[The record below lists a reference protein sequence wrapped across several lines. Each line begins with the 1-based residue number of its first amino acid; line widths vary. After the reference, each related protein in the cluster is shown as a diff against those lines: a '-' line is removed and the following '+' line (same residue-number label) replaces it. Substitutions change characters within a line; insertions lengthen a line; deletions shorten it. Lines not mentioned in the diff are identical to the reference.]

1 MPIGNSYGARRFNTL
16 VTLTWADAVADDYG
30 HASFDKPVD
39 VMEVYASV
47 SQMSASKAMLT
58 FQQADVVGVEIELRN
73 PHKAFNGIR
82 YNGHDV
88 HFSQPL
94 ELERGR
100 ILRISGYYQQDN
112 PQIV

>member
-1 MPIGNSYGARRFNTL
+1 MPIGTTYGARRYNTL
-16 VTLTWADAVADDYG
+16 ITLTWADAVVDDYG

-39 VMEVYASV
+39 VMDAYASV
-47 SQMSASKAMLT
+47 SQMSASKSMLT

-73 PHKAFNGIR
+73 PAKAFNGIR
-82 YNGHDV
+82 WNGHDV

-100 ILRISGYYQQDN
+100 ILRITGYYQQDN
-112 PQIV
+112 PML